1 MGDEHEKTGVSA
13 SLLPDSIAVQCTDYD
28 NLIMTDG
35 YGERDRITRL
45 TMKSAHSLRA
55 HLCSCVQIMRMIS
68 EAAQEGDLNRVQALA
83 ADGLAVKAE
92 NEMLGMST
100 KYLMFTDDEFQ
111 SPSYATL
118 VKMFGAGRVRL
129 AEQE

>member
-1 MGDEHEKTGVSA
+1 MGDEHDKTGVSA
-13 SLLPDSIAVQCTDYD
+13 SLLPNSLAVHCTGYDSV
-28 NLIMTDG
+28 MMSDG
-35 YGERDRITRL
+35 HQERDRITRL
-45 TMKSAHSLRA
+45 TMKSAHSIRA
-55 HLCSCVQIMRMIS
+55 HLCSCIQILRMIS
-68 EAAQEGDLNRVQALA
+68 EAAQEGDLKRVQALA

-118 VKMFGAGRVRL
+118 EKMFGAGRVRL
-129 AEQE
+129 AELE